1 MTTPT
6 DISQKQITGKH
17 TIIIS
22 LWRTERRVGVWF
34 RVKGSVSQDA
44 THQANRTAGKPHAT
58 TDWPL
63 DAGWRYFSKWQKISL
78 KTEHYSP
85 LQRYI
90 SQHLKIFNLCLIY
103 SLKSCCCGYV
113 CKYWGI
119 MRRHYF
125 IHSRPE
131 GKYNKLKKQH
141 FVKKVSKKIV

>member
-6 DISQKQITGKH
+6 DISQEQITGKH

-58 TDWPL
+58 TDWSL

-103 SLKSCCCGYV
+103 SLNHAAVGTYV
-113 CKYWGI
+113 NTGGLCEGI
-119 MRRHYF
+119 ISY
-125 IHSRPE
+125 IPDQKE
-131 GKYNKLKKQH
+131 NTTNLKNN
-141 FVKKVSKKIV
+141 IL